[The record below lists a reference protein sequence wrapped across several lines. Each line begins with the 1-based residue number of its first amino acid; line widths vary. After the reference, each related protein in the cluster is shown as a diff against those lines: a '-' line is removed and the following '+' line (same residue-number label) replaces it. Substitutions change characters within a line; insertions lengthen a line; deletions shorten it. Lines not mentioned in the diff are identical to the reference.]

1 MCGLPSEPLNCLINE
16 VTHLAIHEV
25 EFHSEVN
32 ERGCARQARI
42 IRHCTMLLTRAH
54 LITMWIQ
61 RPIAPPRDAG
71 DAELGGG
78 SWGTALGCAVTV
90 VLRTVH
96 HIARRSGRPR
106 DYTRRIT
113 QQSKVDVNLLLGGL
127 VNRLVDRHRVCHK
140 AEHHAIRNALNSHVM
155 RAGRITGQSTR
166 SRNLLN
172 CYVMLT
178 RPVTG

>member
-1 MCGLPSEPLNCLINE
+1 MALYIVIHGVAHEGLQIEQIDTCLRYVCGSPSEPLNCLINE

-25 EFHSEVN
+25 DCKST
-32 ERGCARQARI
+32 GCLQLCARQARI

-54 LITMWIQ
+54 VITMWIQ

-96 HIARRSGRPR
+96 HIARRSGPPR
-106 DYTRRIT
+106 HYTRRIT

-127 VNRLVDRHRVCHK
+127 VNRLVDVLCD
-140 AEHHAIRNALNSHVM
+140 A
-155 RAGRITGQSTR
+155 TG
-166 SRNLLN
+166 
-172 CYVMLT
+172 
-178 RPVTG
+178 